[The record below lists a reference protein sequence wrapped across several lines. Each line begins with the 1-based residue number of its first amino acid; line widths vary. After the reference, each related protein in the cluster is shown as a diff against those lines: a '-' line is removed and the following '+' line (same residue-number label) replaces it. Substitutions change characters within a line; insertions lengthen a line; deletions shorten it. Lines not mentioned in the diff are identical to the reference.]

1 MVVKSER
8 WVHVLEA
15 KGRVVVKNSEHSIS
29 RVIRKHREKYRRGER
44 ERASE
49 GGGIKISI
57 SEMEGRQI
65 LPVNRTLFLSAK

>member
-1 MVVKSER
+1 MPKVTKGEGRGCGREDQEMVVKSER

-44 ERASE
+44 ESE
-49 GGGIKISI
+49 R
-57 SEMEGRQI
+57 GRGDKNI
-65 LPVNRTLFLSAK
+65 HL